1 MSLCYT
7 FVQLSPCSIR
17 RFYQQPRPGD
27 NLFFPHFMP
36 ALKTRFAPSPTG
48 LIHFGN
54 VRTALFNV
62 LFARKMGGAFLL
74 RIEDTDGE
82 RSREEYIQALMEDL
96 QWLGL
101 DWQEGERAGGAAAP
115 YRQSQRTAM
124 YEKYMGEL
132 EAIDRVYPC
141 FCSAVEL
148 EVSRK
153 VQAASGKPPRY
164 SGKCA
169 HLKADEAA
177 KKKAGGVPYT
187 LRFRMPK
194 SEALTFDDLVRGAQK
209 FPSEDIGDFIIRR
222 SDGSFAFFFVNAID
236 DAMMGVTHVLRGEDH
251 LTNTPRQIALL
262 QALNL
267 PAPIYGHIS
276 LIVDAQG
283 APLSKRSGSLSV
295 QELREVGYLPIAV
308 NNYLARLGHH
318 FIETEL
324 MDLDALSRAFDQSH
338 LGRAPA
344 RYDRS
349 QLDYWQAQAVQQA
362 DAESFMHWLTPT
374 LKSGVHKAALT
385 EFAQAVRP
393 NIVFP
398 HDAKLWIEAVYADA
412 LPVSD
417 EARQVLE
424 NAAPNF
430 FRTAV
435 AELQEDMDFKAFAN
449 RVKSASGASGKQ
461 LFQPLRAALTGQTF
475 GPEMPALFKLMG
487 HARARHRLTQHVLAS
502 EID

>member
-1 MSLCYT
+1 
-7 FVQLSPCSIR
+7 
-17 RFYQQPRPGD
+17 
-27 NLFFPHFMP
+27 MP

-62 LFARKMGGAFLL
+62 LLARKEGGAFLL
-74 RIEDTDGE
+74 RIEDTDAE
-82 RSREEYIQALMEDL
+82 RSREAYIQALMEDL
-96 QWLGL
+96 RWLGL
-101 DWQEGERAGGAAAP
+101 DWREGEQVGGVAAP

-132 EAIDRVYPC
+132 KSIDRVYPC

-169 HLKADEAA
+169 HLKLDEIA
-177 KKKAGGVPYT
+177 KKEAEGLPYT

-194 SEALTFDDLVRGAQK
+194 SEALTFDDVVRGAQK

-236 DAMMGVTHVLRGEDH
+236 DALMGVTHVLRGEDH

-262 QALNL
+262 QALSMA
-267 PAPIYGHIS
+267 APIYGHIS
-276 LIVDAQG
+276 LIVDAHG

-295 QELREVGYLPIAV
+295 QELREMGYFPIAV

-318 FIETEL
+318 FVENDL
-324 MDLDALSRAFDQSH
+324 MDLDAMAQAFDQSH

-349 QLDYWQAQAVQQA
+349 QLDYWQSQAVQQT
-362 DAESFMHWLTPT
+362 DAASLLDWLAPT
-374 LKSGVHKAALT
+374 LKGRVPEASLA
-385 EFAQAVRP
+385 EFAQAVRA

-398 HDAKLWIEAVYADA
+398 QDARLWAEAVYADA
-412 LPVSD
+412 LPISD
-417 EARQVLE
+417 EARQVLD

-430 FRTAV
+430 FRAAV
-435 AELQEDMDFKAFAN
+435 DALGEEMDFKAFAN
-449 RVKSASGASGKQ
+449 RVKSASGASGRN
-461 LFQPLRAALTGQTF
+461 LFLPLRAALTGQTF

-487 HARARHRLTQHVLAS
+487 HARAQHRLTQCVLSS

>member
-1 MSLCYT
+1 M
-7 FVQLSPCSIR
+7 
-17 RFYQQPRPGD
+17 
-27 NLFFPHFMP
+27 H

-62 LFARKMGGAFLL
+62 LLARKEAGVFLL
-74 RIEDTDGE
+74 RIEDTDAE

-101 DWQEGERAGGAAAP
+101 DWQEGEKVGGQAAP
-115 YRQSQRTAM
+115 YRQSGRLAA
-124 YEKYMGEL
+124 YEKYLGEL

-169 HLKADEAA
+169 HLKADEVA
-177 KKKAGGVPYT
+177 KKKADGLPYT
-187 LRFRMPK
+187 VRFRMPK
-194 SEALTFDDLVRGAQK
+194 SEALTFDDVVRGPQR

-236 DAMMGVTHVLRGEDH
+236 DALMGVSHVLRGEDH

-267 PAPIYGHIS
+267 TAPIYGHIS
-276 LIVDAQG
+276 LIVDEHG

-295 QELREVGYLPIAV
+295 QELREMGYFPIAV

-318 FIETEL
+318 FVETGL
-324 MDLDALSRAFDQSH
+324 MDLHTLSQAFDQSH

-349 QLDYWQAQAVQQA
+349 QLDYWQSQAVQQA
-362 DAESFMHWLTPT
+362 DEATLLAWLAPT
-374 LKSGVHKAALT
+374 LKAWVPEESTVA
-385 EFAQAVRP
+385 FAQAVRP

-398 HDAKLWIEAVYADA
+398 HDARLWIEAVFADA

-417 EARQVLE
+417 AARQALDS
-424 NAAPNF
+424 AAPNF
-430 FRTAV
+430 FRAAV
-435 AELQEDMDFKAFAN
+435 NALQEDMDFKAFAD
-449 RVKSASGASGKQ
+449 RVKAASGASGKN
-461 LFQPLRAALTGQTF
+461 LFLPLRAALTGQVF

>member
-1 MSLCYT
+1 MT
-7 FVQLSPCSIR
+7 
-17 RFYQQPRPGD
+17 
-27 NLFFPHFMP
+27 

-48 LIHFGN
+48 LLHFGN

-62 LFARKMGGAFLL
+62 LLARKEGGAFLL
-74 RIEDTDGE
+74 RIEDTDFE

-96 QWLGL
+96 QWRGL
-101 DWQEGERAGGAAAP
+101 DWQEGEQAGGQAAP
-115 YRQSQRTAM
+115 YRQSQRTAA
-124 YEKYMGEL
+124 YEKYMAEL
-132 EAIDRVYPC
+132 ESLDRVYPC
-141 FCSAVEL
+141 FCSATEL

-169 HLKADEAA
+169 HLKPDESA
-177 KKKAGGVPYT
+177 KKKAEGLAYT

-194 SEALTFDDLVRGAQK
+194 SEALTFDDVVRGAQR

-236 DAMMGVTHVLRGEDH
+236 DALMGVTHVLRGEDH

-262 QALNL
+262 QALNM

-295 QELREVGYLPIAV
+295 QELREMGYFPIAV

-318 FIETEL
+318 FVETGL
-324 MDLDALSRAFDQSH
+324 MDLDALSQAFDQSH

-344 RYDRS
+344 RYDRI

-362 DAESFMHWLTPT
+362 DEATLLGWLAPT
-374 LKSGVHKAALT
+374 LKGWVPEASVA
-385 EFAQAVRP
+385 EFAQAVRA

-398 HDAKLWIEAVYADA
+398 HDARLWAEAVYANA
-412 LPVSD
+412 LPLSD
-417 EARQVLE
+417 DARQVLE
-424 NAAPNF
+424 NATPNF
-430 FRTAV
+430 FRAAV
-435 AELQEDMDFKAFAN
+435 DALGEDMDFKAFAN
-449 RVKSASGASGKQ
+449 RVKLASGASGKN
-461 LFQPLRAALTGQTF
+461 LFLPLRAALTGQTF

-487 HARARHRLTQHVLAS
+487 HARARHRLTQHVLSS